1 MFFFSVFFYSI
12 LGLSSFLDRPTAL
25 VEKKK
30 FKERIKYA
38 QVISTLSQNQPKA
51 ANLRQTKKESTNTKQ
66 PWGKKKHKAALKL
79 FRFCLV
85 VWKKKEQKRWC
96 STSKPDQRQEITL
109 FLWVLT
115 STRTRSLSN
124 MVSLKTSGTLSSSS
138 IFIYSF
144 LLFQFKFATF
154 FHLGLWFIDSFDL
167 FWSNVI

>member
-66 PWGKKKHKAALKL
+66 PWGKKNTKQPWNYSDFVWL
-79 FRFCLV
+79 FE
-85 VWKKKEQKRWC
+85 KKK
-96 STSKPDQRQEITL
+96 SKKDGVLLQSQTRGRRLHYFYGSWQARERGAYQIWFPWRHLVL
-109 FLWVLT
+109 FLL
-115 STRTRSLSN
+115 
-124 MVSLKTSGTLSSSS
+124 
-138 IFIYSF
+138 
-144 LLFQFKFATF
+144 LLFLFTVSCYFNSNLQPFSI
-154 FHLGLWFIDSFDL
+154 WVSDL
-167 FWSNVI
+167 LILLIYFGRM